1 MQCIESIIL
10 PFVKMSDSEEEV
22 EVVAGPEEE
31 KHEEEEEE
39 DEKDPWE
46 EDILWKTRKNAPV
59 KQAKAS
65 N

>member
-1 MQCIESIIL
+1 
-10 PFVKMSDSEEEV
+10 MSDSKEEV
-22 EVVAGPEEE
+22 EAVVGLEEE

-39 DEKDPWE
+39 EDDEKEKDPWE
-46 EDILWKTRKNAPV
+46 EDISWKTCKNAPV